1 MVDRTVFD
9 FGKGIIGDSGD
20 SCEYRVKESSK
31 KRRRPEV
38 SPHIKDRIA
47 TLLPE
52 ESSESPVR
60 KFLKQFNY
68 SDPEDMPKNSSKVN
82 QTSPSKSEINSAE
95 ADKNKK
101 EMDELRKEIK
111 EEILA
116 SCNAIKSANASSA
129 EQMKK
134 DQNEFMGSIKDV
146 IEKAQTGVDSK
157 IGELSKKMDA
167 QTSEYSTLK
176 EDFRALQN
184 KVAEIEKREAE
195 VKLKEDR
202 RALEDAVL
210 RELREE
216 ESKIVV
222 TGYSFSE
229 ADSDIVN
236 KLVRDTLRE
245 GVEPLEQLRVVW
257 KKAASDDKKS
267 VIILDAGSE
276 RGREHILRNQKPGKS
291 FMVKRSIPKRYR
303 EAENQLKEKARV
315 KRTINL
321 NNIRTEI
328 EVRGTRL
335 VLLVKQKTPLG
346 DKANDWSIEDG
357 VDLLDVAVKNTGESY
372 KMKEKGKSVLVTM
385 NQEMSEPSILKTL
398 INNKL
403 TRFDGL
409 AVTAVDK
416 RNAVVDCPSTEIA
429 LEVAAL
435 LKIEILDSRVAEY

>member
-1 MVDRTVFD
+1 M
-9 FGKGIIGDSGD
+9 
-20 SCEYRVKESSK
+20 
-31 KRRRPEV
+31 
-38 SPHIKDRIA
+38 
-47 TLLPE
+47 
-52 ESSESPVR
+52 
-60 KFLKQFNY
+60 
-68 SDPEDMPKNSSKVN
+68 
-82 QTSPSKSEINSAE
+82 QT
-95 ADKNKK
+95 
-101 EMDELRKEIK
+101 
-111 EEILA
+111 
-116 SCNAIKSANASSA
+116 
-129 EQMKK
+129 
-134 DQNEFMGSIKDV
+134 
-146 IEKAQTGVDSK
+146 T
-157 IGELSKKMDA
+157 
-167 QTSEYSTLK
+167 EYSALK

-184 KVAEIEKREAE
+184 KVADIEKREAE

-202 RALEDAVL
+202 RALEEAVL

-229 ADSDIVN
+229 ADSDVVN
-236 KLVRDTLRE
+236 KLVKDSLRE

-257 KKAASDDKKS
+257 KKAASDNKKS

-385 NQEMSEPSILKTL
+385 NQELTEPSILKTL

-403 TRFDGL
+403 TRFDEL